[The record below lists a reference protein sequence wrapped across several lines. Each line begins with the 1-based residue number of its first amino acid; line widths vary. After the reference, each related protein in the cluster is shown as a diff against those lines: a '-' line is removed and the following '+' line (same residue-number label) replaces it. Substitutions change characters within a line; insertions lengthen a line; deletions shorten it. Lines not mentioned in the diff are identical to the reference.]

1 MAESMKLVSISR
13 ENSEG
18 MWFQCSMIQRSF
30 QKPLIFSFSSCDV
43 ECSVVVSCHRWQGDY
58 CSSVCCDCEEKP
70 WIYIYSMYSFVGLE
84 EKHFPKTMCRL
95 RLMTPGSNGYN
106 CN

>member
-1 MAESMKLVSISR
+1 MAESMKLVSISC

-43 ECSVVVSCHRWQGDY
+43 ECSGVVSCHSGKVTTVALSVVTVKKSHGDI
-58 CSSVCCDCEEKP
+58 D
-70 WIYIYSMYSFVGLE
+70 
-84 EKHFPKTMCRL
+84 R
-95 RLMTPGSNGYN
+95 
-106 CN
+106 